1 MTPKVAFDLLC
12 RRLSQW
18 STPATN
24 RSQMGRS
31 YRTEF
36 QRFLWSA
43 IFLTIYLMFAFYNLS
58 GDQEGSAD
66 NSGIW
71 ALLLFGIFFC
81 ALGAY
86 FAPGWSA
93 LTKRYTASGRRHAA
107 EKKRQRDKDY
117 AASRS
122 RSRSERSAHRS
133 EQKSEHRSERSSE
146 QRSSHSSS
154 TSASQERGNAR
165 TDGKHSE

>member
-36 QRFLWSA
+36 QRFLWGA

-86 FAPGWSA
+86 FAPGWAA

-122 RSRSERSAHRS
+122 RSERS
-133 EQKSEHRSERSSE
+133 EQKSERSSE
-146 QRSSHSSS
+146 QGSSHSSS

-165 TDGKHSE
+165 ADGKHSE

>member
-36 QRFLWSA
+36 QRFLWGA

-86 FAPGWSA
+86 FAPGWAA

-122 RSRSERSAHRS
+122 RSERS
-133 EQKSEHRSERSSE
+133 EQKSERSSE
-146 QRSSHSSS
+146 QGSSHSSS

>member
-36 QRFLWSA
+36 QRFLWGA
-43 IFLTIYLMFAFYNLS
+43 IFLTIYLMLAFYRLS
-58 GDQEGSAD
+58 GDEEGSAD

-86 FAPGWSA
+86 FAPGWAA

-122 RSRSERSAHRS
+122 RSRSRSERS
-133 EQKSEHRSERSSE
+133 EQKRERSSE

>member
-1 MTPKVAFDLLC
+1 
-12 RRLSQW
+12 
-18 STPATN
+18 
-24 RSQMGRS
+24 MGRS

-36 QRFLWSA
+36 QRFLWGA
-43 IFLTIYLMFAFYNLS
+43 IFLTIYLTLAFYRLS
-58 GDQEGSAD
+58 GDEEGSAD

-117 AASRS
+117 VASRSSSSS
-122 RSRSERSAHRS
+122 RSRSERSEHRS
-133 EQKSEHRSERSSE
+133 EQKSERPSE
-146 QRSSHSSS
+146 QGSSHSSS

-165 TDGKHSE
+165 TDGKRSE

>member
-58 GDQEGSAD
+58 GDQEVSAD

-86 FAPGWSA
+86 FAPGWAA

-122 RSRSERSAHRS
+122 RSERS
-133 EQKSEHRSERSSE
+133 EQKSERSSE
-146 QRSSHSSS
+146 QGSSHSSS
-154 TSASQERGNAR
+154 TSASQDRGNAR

>member
-1 MTPKVAFDLLC
+1 
-12 RRLSQW
+12 
-18 STPATN
+18 
-24 RSQMGRS
+24 MGRS

-36 QRFLWSA
+36 QRFLWGA

-86 FAPGWSA
+86 FAPGWAA

-122 RSRSERSAHRS
+122 RSERS
-133 EQKSEHRSERSSE
+133 EQKSERSSE
-146 QRSSHSSS
+146 QGSSHSSS
-154 TSASQERGNAR
+154 TSASQDRGNAR

>member
-18 STPATN
+18 STPAKN

-36 QRFLWSA
+36 QRFLWGA

-86 FAPGWSA
+86 FAPGWAA
-93 LTKRYTASGRRHAA
+93 LNKRYTASGRRHAA
-107 EKKRQRDKDY
+107 EKKRQRDKDH
-117 AASRS
+117 AAS

-133 EQKSEHRSERSSE
+133 EQKSERSERRSE
-146 QRSSHSSS
+146 QGSSHSSS

>member
-36 QRFLWSA
+36 QRFLWGA

-86 FAPGWSA
+86 FAPGWAA

-107 EKKRQRDKDY
+107 EKKRQRDKDH
-117 AASRS
+117 AAS
-122 RSRSERSAHRS
+122 RSRSERS
-133 EQKSEHRSERSSE
+133 EQKSERSSE
-146 QRSSHSSS
+146 QGSSHSSG

-165 TDGKHSE
+165 ADGKHSE

>member
-36 QRFLWSA
+36 QRFLWGA
-43 IFLTIYLMFAFYNLS
+43 IFLTIYLMLAFYRLS
-58 GDQEGSAD
+58 GDEEGSAD

-86 FAPGWSA
+86 FAPGWAA

-122 RSRSERSAHRS
+122 RSERS
-133 EQKSEHRSERSSE
+133 EQKSERSSE

>member
-36 QRFLWSA
+36 QRFLWGA

-86 FAPGWSA
+86 FAPGWAA

-122 RSRSERSAHRS
+122 RSERS
-133 EQKSEHRSERSSE
+133 EQKSERSSE
-146 QRSSHSSS
+146 QGSSHSSS
-154 TSASQERGNAR
+154 TRASQDRGNAR

>member
-36 QRFLWSA
+36 QRFLWGA
-43 IFLTIYLMFAFYNLS
+43 IFLTIYLMLAFYRLS
-58 GDQEGSAD
+58 GDEEGSAD

-86 FAPGWSA
+86 FAPGWAA

-122 RSRSERSAHRS
+122 RSERS
-133 EQKSEHRSERSSE
+133 EQKSERSSE
-146 QRSSHSSS
+146 QGSSHSSS
-154 TSASQERGNAR
+154 TSASQDRGNAR

>member
-36 QRFLWSA
+36 QRFLWGA

-86 FAPGWSA
+86 FAPGWAA

-122 RSRSERSAHRS
+122 RSERS
-133 EQKSEHRSERSSE
+133 EQKSERSSE

>member
-36 QRFLWSA
+36 QRFLWGA

-86 FAPGWSA
+86 FAPGWAA

-122 RSRSERSAHRS
+122 RSERS
-133 EQKSEHRSERSSE
+133 EQKSERSSE
-146 QRSSHSSS
+146 QGSSHSSG

>member
-24 RSQMGRS
+24 RSQKGRS

-36 QRFLWSA
+36 QRFLWGA

-86 FAPGWSA
+86 FAPGWAA

-107 EKKRQRDKDY
+107 EKKRQRDKDH
-117 AASRS
+117 AAS
-122 RSRSERSAHRS
+122 RSRSERS
-133 EQKSEHRSERSSE
+133 EQKSERSSE
-146 QRSSHSSS
+146 QGSSHSSG

-165 TDGKHSE
+165 ADGKHSE

>member
-36 QRFLWSA
+36 QRFLWGA

-86 FAPGWSA
+86 FAPGWAA

-122 RSRSERSAHRS
+122 RSERS
-133 EQKSEHRSERSSE
+133 EQKSERSSE
-146 QRSSHSSS
+146 QGSSHSSG

-165 TDGKHSE
+165 ADGKHSE

>member
-36 QRFLWSA
+36 QRFLWGA
-43 IFLTIYLMFAFYNLS
+43 IFLTIYLMLAFYRLS
-58 GDQEGSAD
+58 GDEEGSAD

-122 RSRSERSAHRS
+122 RSERS
-133 EQKSEHRSERSSE
+133 EQKSERSSE

>member
-36 QRFLWSA
+36 QRFLWGA

-86 FAPGWSA
+86 FAPGWAA

-122 RSRSERSAHRS
+122 RSERS
-133 EQKSEHRSERSSE
+133 EQKSERSSE
-146 QRSSHSSS
+146 QGSSHSSS
-154 TSASQERGNAR
+154 TSASQDRGNAR

>member
-36 QRFLWSA
+36 QRFLWGA
-43 IFLTIYLMFAFYNLS
+43 IFLTIYLMLAFYRLS

-86 FAPGWSA
+86 FAPGWAA

-122 RSRSERSAHRS
+122 RSERS
-133 EQKSEHRSERSSE
+133 EQKSERSSE
-146 QRSSHSSS
+146 QGSSHSSG